1 MHILLV
7 EEDVQTYLTTR
18 QLLDIPEHPVS
29 VDWAPN
35 YDMATKFVRQHT
47 HDLCLIGYHPSHKN
61 QHQFLTWLYAQDTQL
76 PVVLLVNS
84 PLNTEEIFL
93 HPYRAD
99 FIYRN
104 QFTWDM
110 LLRSLRYLQQI
121 KNVQNQQNNAQI
133 ILENCRT
140 LMSLLDK
147 TGKIVNINQAA
158 VQLMHLK
165 TANSLKNQFFWEIP
179 LTSNLPHVQAE
190 MKSAI
195 EAALDGE
202 AGELEIL
209 TKTVDE
215 QPLAFKMYVTPILES
230 NGNIQGILVEG
241 CDLTAQKQ
249 VEKELVYA
257 TLHDDLTGLPNR
269 TLFIEL
275 LERAMSRAQNHK
287 DYHLAVL
294 YIDLDRFKVI
304 NESLGHDM
312 GDWLLM
318 EVSRRL
324 QTCLGDEVV
333 LARSGGDEF
342 LILLNNLKELNEAT
356 RLAAEISEELANP
369 FPLHGYEV
377 VTSASIGI
385 AYGNERT
392 DSADLLRDAD
402 TAMYRAKTARSGFT
416 VFNSGM
422 HTQAVS
428 RMQIESDLHKALE
441 QENFVLFYQPQ
452 TDLITEH
459 LVGAEA
465 LIRFQHPINGLM
477 APNHFIPILEDT
489 GIIIRL
495 GEWILQT
502 ACQQFKVWLDNE
514 LPIEHISVN
523 LSPHQFRSKRLTKM
537 VAEAI
542 ENSGIPAHCLELE
555 ITESLLLEDTKNA
568 MHTLHSFQEMGV
580 RVTIDDFGTGYA
592 SLNYLKRFPVDCLK
606 IDKSFIDGVA
616 VDPQDAA
623 ITVAT
628 IDMAHA
634 LGLRVIAEGVETID
648 QRDFLRDHGCDL
660 AQGFLY
666 SPPIEQHAF
675 HEWAKQ
681 YQKVMQQHKR

>member
-7 EEDVQTYLTTR
+7 EEDVQTYLMTR

-29 VDWAPN
+29 IDWAPN
-35 YDMATKFVRQHT
+35 YDMAAKFVRQDT
-47 HDLCLIGYHPSHKN
+47 HQLCMVGYHPAQKN
-61 QHQFLTWLYAQDTQL
+61 QHQFLNWLYSQEFHL
-76 PVVLLVNS
+76 PVILLVNA
-84 PLNTEEIFL
+84 PLNAEEIFL

-104 QFTWDM
+104 QFNWEM
-110 LLRSLRYLQQI
+110 LLRSIRYLQKVKEIQH
-121 KNVQNQQNNAQI
+121 QQSYYKTLI
-133 ILENCRT
+133 ENCRT
-140 LMSLLDK
+140 LMLMLDMAGRIITVNHAALQIMQLKNSL
-147 TGKIVNINQAA
+147 
-158 VQLMHLK
+158 
-165 TANSLKNQFFWEIP
+165 SLKNIVFWDIP
-179 LTSNLPHVQAE
+179 FITKTDHKQAE
-190 MKSAI
+190 VKAI
-195 EAALDGE
+195 VEAALDGE
-202 AGELEIL
+202 AGQIEINTKDGENTLLSFNIYITPLLEADG
-209 TKTVDE
+209 TVHN
-215 QPLAFKMYVTPILES
+215 L
-230 NGNIQGILVEG
+230 LVEG

-249 VEKELVYA
+249 VEKELIYA

-275 LERAMSRAQNHK
+275 LERAMSRAQNRK

-304 NESLGHDM
+304 NESMGHDM

-342 LILLNNLKELNEAT
+342 LILLDNLKELNEAT
-356 RLAAEISEELANP
+356 LLAATISEELANP

-385 AYGNERT
+385 AYGNEGT

-402 TAMYRAKTARSGFT
+402 TAMYRAKTTRSGFT
-416 VFNSGM
+416 VFNNGM
-422 HTQAVS
+422 HIQAVS

-441 QENFVLFYQPQ
+441 QDNFVLFYQPQ
-452 TDLITEH
+452 TDLNTEN

-495 GEWILQT
+495 GEWILHT
-502 ACQQFKVWLDNE
+502 ACQQFKVWLDNDI
-514 LPIEHISVN
+514 PIEHISVN
-523 LSPHQFRSKRLTKM
+523 LSPHQFRSKRLTNM

-542 ENSGIPAHCLELE
+542 EASRIPAHCLELE

-568 MHTLHSFQEMGV
+568 MRTLHSFQEMGV

-616 VDPQDAA
+616 INPQDAA

-634 LGLRVIAEGVETID
+634 LGLRVIAEGVETIE

-666 SPPIEQHAF
+666 SPPMEQHAF
-675 HEWAKQ
+675 HEWVTQ
-681 YQKVMQQHKR
+681 YQKIMQHLE

>member
-1 MHILLV
+1 
-7 EEDVQTYLTTR
+7 
-18 QLLDIPEHPVS
+18 
-29 VDWAPN
+29 
-35 YDMATKFVRQHT
+35 
-47 HDLCLIGYHPSHKN
+47 
-61 QHQFLTWLYAQDTQL
+61 
-76 PVVLLVNS
+76 
-84 PLNTEEIFL
+84 
-93 HPYRAD
+93 
-99 FIYRN
+99 
-104 QFTWDM
+104 
-110 LLRSLRYLQQI
+110 
-121 KNVQNQQNNAQI
+121 
-133 ILENCRT
+133 
-140 LMSLLDK
+140 
-147 TGKIVNINQAA
+147 
-158 VQLMHLK
+158 
-165 TANSLKNQFFWEIP
+165 
-179 LTSNLPHVQAE
+179 
-190 MKSAI
+190 
-195 EAALDGE
+195 
-202 AGELEIL
+202 
-209 TKTVDE
+209 
-215 QPLAFKMYVTPILES
+215 
-230 NGNIQGILVEG
+230 
-241 CDLTAQKQ
+241 
-249 VEKELVYA
+249 
-257 TLHDDLTGLPNR
+257 
-269 TLFIEL
+269 
-275 LERAMSRAQNHK
+275 
-287 DYHLAVL
+287 
-294 YIDLDRFKVI
+294 
-304 NESLGHDM
+304 
-312 GDWLLM
+312 
-318 EVSRRL
+318 
-324 QTCLGDEVV
+324 
-333 LARSGGDEF
+333 
-342 LILLNNLKELNEAT
+342 
-356 RLAAEISEELANP
+356 
-369 FPLHGYEV
+369 
-377 VTSASIGI
+377 
-385 AYGNERT
+385 
-392 DSADLLRDAD
+392 
-402 TAMYRAKTARSGFT
+402 
-416 VFNSGM
+416 M